1 MNAPARSGRR
11 TARRPRSTL
20 AVVGFLSPN
29 LIGFLSFT
37 ALPVLFSFIMA
48 FTNWNLQANVRTEFV
63 GLANFVE
70 IFRDR
75 MFWYYFVN
83 TAYFMLGIPIS
94 IAGSLVLA
102 TLLTRQRRGIVA
114 FRTLYYMPTVSAGV
128 ALMIMWVALYD
139 PNHGPIN
146 QVIEKLVGLMG
157 ISAEGPKWLSTS
169 NNLLCIGTGPAWADP
184 NPATRQYVAGNY
196 FGIGAREA
204 LMLMGFWVGIGGGN
218 MLLYIAGISNI
229 SPQLYEAAEVDGAGR
244 WAKFRHIT
252 WPQLAPTTFFI
263 VVISTIAGLQGGF
276 DQARVMTQGGPHG
289 STTTLAYYI
298 YEVAFA
304 GQYELGKASA
314 VAWILFVMI
323 FCLTLVNWRFGS
335 KQVTY

>member
-1 MNAPARSGRR
+1 MKRVSARAGRPSR
-11 TARRPRSTL
+11 QPGAKL
-20 AVVGFLSPN
+20 AVVGFLGPN
-29 LIGFLSFT
+29 LVGFLSFT
-37 ALPVLFSFIMA
+37 FLPVLFSFIMA
-48 FTNWNLQANVRTEFV
+48 FTNWTLQANVPLEFI

-70 IFRDR
+70 IFGDR
-75 MFWYYFVN
+75 AFWYYFVN
-83 TAYFMLGIPIS
+83 TIFFMLGIPVS
-94 IAGSLVLA
+94 IMGSLFLA
-102 TLLTRQRRGIVA
+102 TLLTRELRGIVV
-114 FRTLYYMPTVSAGV
+114 FRTLFYMPTVSAGV

-146 QVIEKLVGLMG
+146 QVIEGVLGFVG
-157 ISAEGPKWLSTS
+157 IEADGPKWLGTS
-169 NNLLCIGTGPAWADP
+169 DNLLCISIGPVWTSPMDPEYLGTG
-184 NPATRQYVAGNY
+184 Y

-204 LMLMGFWVGIGGGN
+204 LMFMGFWVGIGGGN

-229 SPQLYEAAEVDGAGR
+229 PLELYEAADVDGAGR
-244 WAKFRHIT
+244 WGKFWNVT

-314 VAWILFVMI
+314 VAWVLFVIILAM
-323 FCLTLVNWRFGS
+323 TLVNWRFGS